1 MNTLPEKEIITR
13 ILKGERHEFS
23 RLVDAYKVPIFN
35 LAFRMTG
42 SGSRQDADDLAQETF
57 LRAYRKLKRFDPEK
71 KFSTWLY
78 TIALNLIR
86 NHLKKRGR
94 EMSHE
99 TMDRIISEAGRPDI
113 DRMERDL
120 IQSQEI
126 RRMEVCLQK
135 LPADL
140 REAVV
145 LRFYQELS
153 FEDAAEILK
162 ISLSAAKMRVYRGL
176 EKLKGMMNERGYRL

>member
-1 MNTLPEKEIITR
+1 MSAVDSTDESLM
-13 ILKGERHEFS
+13 ERVS
-23 RLVDAYKVPIFN
+23 REDTQALGLLVERYQNDIFRFC
-35 LAFRMTG
+35 AHYVR
-42 SGSRQDADDLAQETF
+42 DVECAKDIAQETF
-57 LRAYRKLKRFDPEK
+57 IRAYKNLRQFQSGK
-71 KFSTWLY
+71 KFFTWLY

-113 DRMERDL
+113 DRMERGL
-120 IQSQEI
+120 IQAQEI
-126 RRMEVCLQK
+126 RRLEVCLQK
-135 LPADL
+135 LSADL
-140 REAVV
+140 REAVI

-176 EKLKGMMNERGYRL
+176 EKLKGMMDERG